1 MYRGK
6 FIILKEN
13 IMKTLK
19 FNEDEHLELRE
30 LLGKRADALSEATGN
45 KIHSLFD

>member
-1 MYRGK
+1 
-6 FIILKEN
+6 
-13 IMKTLK
+13 MKTLK

-30 LLGKRADALSEATGN
+30 LLGKRADALSEATGH